1 MQANSS
7 VSTSLTILDTDIRA
21 DEHGRFC
28 LNDLHRASGGAKRHQ
43 PSDFLRTAS
52 AKGLM
57 GALNA
62 EPGNPGAVAK
72 TRGGANG
79 GATFVQRELVI
90 AYAMWID
97 SAFMLKVIRAFDG
110 AQQRAMHA
118 AAVQHQ
124 ELAQLVL
131 TLQGGKDEASACGRY
146 LGRWGKRRRTMLQR
160 IERLEARLQIAM
172 DFEPAPVR
180 IAH

>member
-28 LNDLHRASGGAKRHQ
+28 LNDLHRASGGAKKHQ
-43 PSDFLRTAS
+43 PSDFLRTSS
-52 AKGLM
+52 ARGLVA
-57 GALNA
+57 ALLA
-62 EPGNPGAVAK
+62 EPGNPGISSVK
-72 TRGGANG
+72 GVG
-79 GATFVQRELVI
+79 TFVDRELVI

-97 SAFMLKVIRAFDG
+97 STFMLKVIRAFDG

-146 LGRWGKRRRTMLQR
+146 LGKWGKRRRTMLQR
-160 IERLEARLQIAM
+160 IERLEAQLQIAM
-172 DFEPAPVR
+172 DFEPAPAR